1 MLTQKF
7 QNILGNI
14 GPIERDGREEGRG
27 RRWGGMGGEPERV
40 TERGRREARREKTHS
55 WGHREL

>member
-27 RRWGGMGGEPERV
+27 SG
-40 TERGRREARREKTHS
+40 RGRGTMEEDERKRKEAERRTV
-55 WGHREL
+55 RV